1 MEWAKYLGV
10 ALTAMSPVGEE
21 LIAIP
26 LGVGLGLPA
35 LLVAA
40 LALPCNYIP
49 ALVISALFKAG
60 ERKPRVVR
68 WLQRLRRE
76 RVRRILDRYGLIGVI
91 LVTPWVG
98 VYATVTTLELLGM
111 DRRRL
116 HLTVLSSLVLYAIG
130 VTLAAHFG
138 IGWFRRGS

>member
-76 RVRRILDRYGLIGVI
+76 RVRRILDR
-91 LVTPWVG
+91 
-98 VYATVTTLELLGM
+98 
-111 DRRRL
+111 
-116 HLTVLSSLVLYAIG
+116 
-130 VTLAAHFG
+130 
-138 IGWFRRGS
+138 